1 MKNNLIRASVFE
13 FLKVCIF
20 YKLSALFVLF
30 TIEQSFILFFILVT
44 LDFVLCLTKISNFRK
59 NIIKLDSPCLDS
71 HISESGIDKIPDSC
85 FKYIFDNT
93 KKDTSIL
100 DFAYKVY
107 GDLNVQ

>member
-30 TIEQSFILFFILVT
+30 TIEQSFILFFILVV

-59 NIIKLDSPCLDS
+59 YIIELDVVFSVLVMITFPDKFGMFLILNFITCLLFFIELLLDRMNI
-71 HISESGIDKIPDSC
+71 H
-85 FKYIFDNT
+85 DNWNLW
-93 KKDTSIL
+93 S
-100 DFAYKVY
+100 
-107 GDLNVQ
+107 